1 MKKLL
6 VIIFLFVFGYS
17 YSQDL
22 IILKNGDEIRA
33 KVTEILSETIKYKRA
48 TNLNGPTY
56 SIEKSKVFMIRYKSG
71 DKDIFNASENT
82 GSVKKQKDKPKVW
95 KPPTNFVYDPSI
107 GNSYCQIRKQ
117 TGGKVYG
124 NRGNE
129 IFFRQDI
136 VFYGFDMTY
145 LKLTNPTK
153 LGHGVEIVQKYYEGW
168 NDELT
173 NHVLPIKD
181 IRHWMDKR
189 TMFVGKSVFPNYRFM
204 NYQDFVIANNYC
216 IPYED
221 LEKIVKSYVLGEKNG
236 LGMVVVLENF
246 NKEREYSLIWVVFF
260 DIATREILFAA
271 ETSGKAGGGGMVKH
285 WTVGVEQA
293 FTKMFMDNIYKHRW
307 INSPMIPE
315 KLRFY

>member
-22 IILKNGDEIRA
+22 IILVNGDEITA
-33 KVTEILSETIKYKRA
+33 KVTEILPDIIKYKKA
-48 TNLNGPTY
+48 SNLNGPTY
-56 SIEKSKVFMIRYKSG
+56 NIEKSKVFMIRYKSG
-71 DKDIFNASENT
+71 DKDIFNAPENT
-82 GSVKKQKDKPKVW
+82 KDVKKQKDKPKVW

-107 GNSYCQIRKQ
+107 GNPYCQIRKQ

-129 IFFRQDI
+129 IFFRQDV

-145 LKLTNPTK
+145 LKMTDPTK
-153 LGHGVEIVQKYYEGW
+153 QGHGVEIVQKYYETW
-168 NDELT
+168 NDDLT
-173 NHVLPIKD
+173 NHLILIKD
-181 IRHWMDKR
+181 IRKGLDKK
-189 TMFVGKSVFPNYRFM
+189 TMFVGRSVFPNYRFM
-204 NYQDFVIANNYC
+204 DYQNFVIANNYC
-216 IPYED
+216 IPFTD
-221 LEKIVKSYVLGEKNG
+221 LEKIVKSYALAEKKG
-236 LGMVVVLENF
+236 LGMVIVLENF
-246 NKEREYSLIWVVFF
+246 NNEGEYSLIWVVFF

-271 ETSGKAGGGGMVKH
+271 EVSGKASGGKMDKKWTEGVK
-285 WTVGVEQA
+285 QA
-293 FTKMFMDNIYKHRW
+293 FTKMFVDNIYKHRW

>member
-6 VIIFLFVFGYS
+6 VIIFLFIVGHS

-22 IILKNGDEIRA
+22 IILRNGDEIHA
-33 KVTEILSETIKYKRA
+33 KVTEILAETIRYKK
-48 TNLNGPTY
+48 TSNLNGPTY
-56 SIEKSKVFMIRYKSG
+56 SIAKSKVFMIRYKSG
-71 DKDIFNASENT
+71 DKDIFNAPEDAET
-82 GSVKKQKDKPKVW
+82 AKKQKIEPVAW
-95 KPPTNFVYDPSI
+95 EPPADFVYDPSI
-107 GNSYCQIRKQ
+107 GNPYCQIRKQ
-117 TGGKVYG
+117 MGGKVYG
-124 NRGNE
+124 NRANE

-145 LKLTNPTK
+145 LKLTNSTK
-153 LGHGVEIVQKYYEGW
+153 LGHGVEIVQKYYEAW

-173 NHVLPIKD
+173 NKMLTIKD
-181 IRHWMDKR
+181 MRHWMDKR
-189 TMFVGKSVFPNYRFM
+189 TMFVGKSVFSNYRFM
-204 NYQDFVIANNYC
+204 DYQDFVIANNYC

-221 LEKIVKSYVLGEKNG
+221 LEKIVKSYVLAEKNG

-271 ETSGKAGGGGMVKH
+271 EVSGKAGGSGMVKH
-285 WTVGVEQA
+285 WAVGVEQA
-293 FTKMFMDNIYKHRW
+293 FIKMFIENIYKRRW
-307 INSPMIPE
+307 INTPMITE